1 MGGDLYIGSNDLLIN
16 LDALANLTSV
26 GGYLDIDDNDALTN
40 CQGPAP
46 VLGWPNGPP
55 ADSVVGDITIS
66 SNATGCN
73 SVEEIL
79 ASVSGPSQPVINT
92 ATGGN
97 ESISLGFA
105 LSTTPDAL
113 FPITGYEAV
122 CAGLTETETAMGIG
136 SPINVGNLTNY
147 REYDCTVAPVT
158 GLGALPMSSSV
169 YSKPLDPAILWFLLR
184 PTNTEDE
191 DE

>member
-1 MGGDLYIGSNDLLIN
+1 MV
-16 LDALANLTSV
+16 APQLTTAWV
-26 GGYLDIDDNDALTN
+26 APLTHHP
-40 CQGPAP
+40 CRLGTPGKLHAP
-46 VLGWPNGPP
+46 RM
-55 ADSVVGDITIS
+55 S
-66 SNATGCN
+66 
-73 SVEEIL
+73 

-92 ATGGN
+92 ATAGN

-113 FPITGYEAV
+113 FPITGYEAE
-122 CAGLTETETAMGIG
+122 CSGLTEIETTQGVG
-136 SPINVGNLTNY
+136 SPLSVGNLTNY